1 MSNNKK
7 YQEMN
12 NISERTARRYLFDL
26 TKKELLKNEGDNK
39 SSCYIFKNNV
49 RYPIVNIAMKIN

>member
-7 YQEMN
+7 YQE
-12 NISERTARRYLFDL
+12 RRYLFDL

-39 SSCYIFKNNV
+39 SSRYIFKNNV
-49 RYPIVNIAMKIN
+49 R

>member
-1 MSNNKK
+1 MNNNKK

-39 SSCYIFKNNV
+39 SSRYIFKNNV
-49 RYPIVNIAMKIN
+49 R